1 VIEMAKLKP
10 GAISGGFE
18 TGGNYGDL
26 DHCPISDLLESA
38 EALLACLPEG
48 HKGVKGF
55 CKDYDAGC
63 YVFAGKSCKV
73 SIPEHD
79 IYRGPCG
86 MPSTLERPATV
97 TVIRDLN
104 PSHYLYEPLIGSVS
118 DGKVSTDTEG
128 IVDLHAKALIEQEQR
143 DAENK
148 RKAEESKERM
158 RLRVLERE
166 ANKPGGQLFL
176 RM

>member
-1 VIEMAKLKP
+1 MAKLKP
-10 GAISGGFE
+10 GAIAVDFE
-18 TGGNYGDL
+18 TGGIYGDL

-55 CKDYDAGC
+55 CKDYDVGC
-63 YVFAGKSCKV
+63 YVFASKSCKV

-79 IYRGPCG
+79 IYRGSCG
-86 MPSTLERPATV
+86 LSPTERPTTV
-97 TVIRDLN
+97 TVTREFH
-104 PSHYLYEPLIGSVS
+104 PHHYLYEPLIGSVR

-128 IVDLHAKALIEQEQR
+128 IVDLHAKALKEQEQR
-143 DAENK
+143 DAEYK
-148 RKAEESKERM
+148 RKAEESKEEM